1 MRPNYRIT
9 HKPAGLCSASIGDC
23 FVGILRGAADMGVG
37 LRAEGGSG
45 QQDCRFCRSR
55 RADCRRRL
63 ENAGVSLLRGLP
75 RLPRGLPH
83 AARGGPRRLRGVY
96 SASRGPGREKWGRS
110 SGLRGGPRTAR
121 GRSSGSRGGP
131 RAARGRSSG
140 SRGGPPDGAGSL
152 LRLLG
157 STPAGAGSEFRRS
170 GSHRGTAATHP
181 GCRLR
186 TPLIG
191 VARLRRRTAIPQTA
205 GAPRRGATPLLPRP
219 GAFCRHAPSTPA
231 FSTPLLQPETS
242 SPQLTPT
249 QADLLAVI
257 AKVNE
262 LLDALRR

>member
-1 MRPNYRIT
+1 
-9 HKPAGLCSASIGDC
+9 
-23 FVGILRGAADMGVG
+23 MGVG

-45 QQDCRFCRSR
+45 QQDCRFCRAG

-121 GRSSGSRGGP
+121 GRSSGSRGGPRTARGRSSGLRGGP

-205 GAPRRGATPLLPRP
+205 GAPRRGATPLLPP
-219 GAFCRHAPSTPA
+219 AGAFCRHAPGTPA
-231 FSTPLLQPETS
+231 FSTPLLQPGTG